1 MKSLNVLFFV
11 LSSVISCE
19 TPEENMEKDRES
31 LQLKLDGIKTYIAS
45 ANCAQDAQCEYI
57 AYGNKA
63 CGGPSG
69 YLVFSSNLNVEE
81 LEELIADYTQ
91 AEKEFNAKYNQI
103 SDCAIVLPP
112 ENIECIEGKC
122 EIVSP

>member
-1 MKSLNVLFFV
+1 MKSLTLLFFI
-11 LSSVISCE
+11 LSSFISCE
-19 TPEENMEKDRES
+19 SPEENLEKDREL
-31 LQLKLDGIKTYIAS
+31 LQLKLEEIKTYIATE
-45 ANCAQDAQCEYI
+45 NCTQDAQCEYI

-69 YLVFSSNLNVEE
+69 YLVFPSDLNLEE

-91 AEKEFNAKYNQI
+91 AEREFNAKYNQI

-112 ENIECIEGKC
+112 ENIKCVDGKC
-122 EIVSP
+122 EIISP